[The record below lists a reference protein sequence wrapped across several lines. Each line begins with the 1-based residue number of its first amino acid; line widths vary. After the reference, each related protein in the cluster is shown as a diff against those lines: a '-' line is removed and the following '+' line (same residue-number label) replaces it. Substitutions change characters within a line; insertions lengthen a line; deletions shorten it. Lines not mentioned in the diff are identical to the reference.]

1 MGYSRSNVV
10 KQAQAWIGLKE
21 SNGSHMTIVN
31 TYNSHK
37 PLARGYKLKSTDS
50 WCAGFVSAVSI
61 KCGYTAIIPTEVSC
75 PQMIELFKKLGE
87 WQENDAYKPSAGDV
101 IFYDWQDSGTGDNTG
116 TPDHVG
122 IVEKVSGNTIT
133 VIEGN
138 KSDAVGRRTLAVNG
152 KFIRGYGVPK
162 YDGSGTVAKPSA
174 STSASSS
181 STANKNDLGDIAV
194 DGQWGC
200 ATTKKAQQVFGCAAV
215 DGYVSNQPAAYKSS
229 NPGLLSQTFLWESP
243 CTGYSP
249 LIKAIQKKVGATQD
263 GRIGPNT
270 IKAMQRW
277 LGCSVVDGYVS
288 RTSPM
293 VKAFQAWLNKQ

>member
-1 MGYSRSNVV
+1 MSYSRNAVV
-10 KQAQAWIGLKE
+10 KQAQSWIGCKE
-21 SNGSHMTIVN
+21 SDGSHKKIIDV
-31 TYNSHK
+31 YNSHK
-37 PLARGYKLKSTDS
+37 PLARGYKVKYTDS
-50 WCAGFVSAVSI
+50 WCAAFVSAVSI
-61 KCGYTAIIPTEVSC
+61 KCGYTAIIPTECSC
-75 PQMIELFKKLGE
+75 PQMIELFKDLGE
-87 WQENDAYKPSAGDV
+87 WVENDAYKPSAGD
-101 IFYDWQDSGTGDNTG
+101 IILYDWNDSGSGDNTG
-116 TPDHVG
+116 TPDHIG

-162 YDGSGTVAKPSA
+162 YGSNGNPTPAPAPSKPST
-174 STSASSS
+174 STTSS
-181 STANKNDLGDIAV
+181 NDLGDIAV

-215 DGYVSNQPAAYKSS
+215 DGYVSNQPAAYKSE

-249 LIKAIQKKVGATQD
+249 LIKAIQAKVGATQD
-263 GRIGPNT
+263 GRIGPKT
-270 IKAMQRW
+270 IKAMQKW
-277 LGCSVVDGYVS
+277 LGTTQDGKVS
-288 RTSPM
+288 TISPM

>member
-1 MGYSRSNVV
+1 MSYSRNAVV

-21 SNGSHMTIVN
+21 SNGSHKQIIDL
-31 TYNSHK
+31 YNSYK
-37 PLARGYKLKSTDS
+37 PLARGYKVKYTDA
-50 WCAGFVSAVSI
+50 WCATFVSAVAI
-61 KCGYTAIIPTEVSC
+61 KLGYTAIIPTEC
-75 PQMIELFKKLGE
+75 GCDKQIALFKKLGA
-87 WQENDAYKPSAGDV
+87 WQEKDSYKPSPGD
-101 IFYDWQDSGTGDNTG
+101 IIYYDWQDSGSGDNVG
-116 TPDHVG
+116 GSDHVG

-162 YDGSGTVAKPSA
+162 YEASGNPTPAPAPSNP
-174 STSASSS
+174 STPS
-181 STANKNDLGDIAV
+181 NNDLGDIAV

-200 ATTKKAQQVFGCAAV
+200 ATTKKAQQVFGCSAV
-215 DGYVSNQPAAYKSS
+215 DGYVSNQPEAYKSA

-243 CTGYSP
+243 CTGCSP

>member
-1 MGYSRSNVV
+1 MSYSRSAVV

-21 SNGSHMTIVN
+21 SNGSHKQIIDL
-31 TYNSHK
+31 YNSHK
-37 PLARGYKLKSTDS
+37 PLARGYKVKYTDS
-50 WCAGFVSAVSI
+50 WCAAFVSAVSI
-61 KCGYTAIIPTEVSC
+61 KCGYTAIIPTECSC

-87 WQENDAYKPSAGDV
+87 WVESDSYKPSAGD
-101 IFYDWQDSGTGDNTG
+101 IILYDWDDSGSRDNTG
-116 TPDHVG
+116 TPDHIG

-162 YDGSGTVAKPSA
+162 YEASGNPTPAPAPSNP
-174 STSASSS
+174 STPS
-181 STANKNDLGDIAV
+181 NNDLGDIAV

-200 ATTKKAQQVFGCAAV
+200 STTKKAQQVFGCSAV
-215 DGYVSNQPAAYKSS
+215 DGYVSNQPAAYKSA

-243 CTGYSP
+243 CTGCSP

>member
-1 MGYSRSNVV
+1 MSYSRNAVV

-21 SNGSHMTIVN
+21 SNGSHKQIIDL
-31 TYNSHK
+31 YNSHK
-37 PLARGYKLKSTDS
+37 PLARGYKVKYTDA
-50 WCAGFVSAVSI
+50 WCATFVSAVAI
-61 KCGYTAIIPTEVSC
+61 KLGYTAIIPAEC
-75 PQMIELFKKLGE
+75 GCDKQIALFKNLGS
-87 WQENDAYKPSAGDV
+87 WVENDAYTPSPGD
-101 IFYDWQDSGTGDNTG
+101 IIYYDWQDSGSGDNTG
-116 TPDHVG
+116 GSDHVG

-138 KSDAVGRRTLAVNG
+138 KNDAVGRRTLAVNG

-162 YDGSGTVAKPSA
+162 YEASGNPTPAPAPSKPST
-174 STSASSS
+174 STV
-181 STANKNDLGDIAV
+181 NNNDLGDIAV

-200 ATTKKAQQVFGCAAV
+200 ATTKKAQQVFKCAAV

-249 LIKAIQKKVGATQD
+249 LIKAIQVKVGATQD

>member
-1 MGYSRSNVV
+1 MSYSRNAVV
-10 KQAQAWIGLKE
+10 KQAQTWIGLKE
-21 SNGSHMTIVN
+21 SNGSHMEIVN
-31 TYNSHK
+31 LYNSHT
-37 PLARGYKLKSTDS
+37 PIARGVKLKSTDP

-61 KCGYTAIIPTEVSC
+61 KLGYTKIIPTEISC
-75 PQMIELFKKLGE
+75 PQMITLFKNLGE
-87 WQENDAYKPSAGDV
+87 WVENDSYTPNAGDV
-101 IFYDWQDSGTGDNTG
+101 IFYDWQDSGSGDNTG

-162 YDGSGTVAKPSA
+162 YDGSSTGFS
-174 STSASSS
+174 STSSG
-181 STANKNDLGDIAV
+181 STTTTNSDLGDIAV

-200 ATTKKAQQVFGCAAV
+200 ATTKKAQQVLGCAVV
-215 DGYVSNQPAAYKSS
+215 DGYVSNQPAAYKSQ

-249 LIKAIQKKVGATQD
+249 LIMAIQAKVGATQD

-270 IKAMQRW
+270 IKAMQKW
-277 LGCSVVDGYVS
+277 LGTTQDGCVS
-288 RTSPM
+288 AVSPM
-293 VKAFQAWLNKQ
+293 VKAFQTWLNKQ

>member
-1 MGYSRSNVV
+1 MSYSRNAVV

-21 SNGSHMTIVN
+21 SNGSHMEIVN
-31 TYNSHK
+31 LYNSHT
-37 PLARGYKLKSTDS
+37 PIARGVKLKSADP

-61 KCGYTAIIPTEVSC
+61 KLGYTKIIPTEISC
-75 PQMIELFKKLGE
+75 PQMITLFKNLGE
-87 WQENDAYKPSAGDV
+87 WVENDSYTPNAGDV
-101 IFYDWQDSGTGDNTG
+101 IFYDWQDSGSGDNTG

-162 YDGSGTVAKPSA
+162 YEANGNPTPAPSNP
-174 STSASSS
+174 STSAPSS
-181 STANKNDLGDIAV
+181 NDLGDIAV

-215 DGYVSNQPAAYKSS
+215 DGYVSNQPAAYKSQ

-249 LIKAIQKKVGATQD
+249 LIKAIQAKVGATQD

-270 IKAMQRW
+270 IKAMQKW
-277 LGCSVVDGYVS
+277 LGCSAVDGYVS
-288 RTSPM
+288 RISPM
-293 VKAFQAWLNKQ
+293 VKAFQLWMNKQ

>member
-1 MGYSRSNVV
+1 MSYNRNNVV
-10 KQAQAWIGLKE
+10 KQAQAWIGCNE
-21 SNGSHMTIVN
+21 SDGSHKKIIDV
-31 TYNSHK
+31 YNNHK
-37 PLARGYKLKSTDS
+37 PLARGYKVKYTDA
-50 WCAGFVSAVSI
+50 WCATFVSAVAI
-61 KCGYTAIIPTEVSC
+61 KLGYTAIIPTEC
-75 PQMIELFKKLGE
+75 GCDKQIALFKKLGA
-87 WQENDAYKPSAGDV
+87 WQEKDSYKPSPGD
-101 IFYDWQDSGTGDNTG
+101 IIYYDWQDSGSGDNAG
-116 TPDHVG
+116 GSDHVG

-162 YDGSGTVAKPSA
+162 YGASGNPTPPKPTTPA
-174 STSASSS
+174 EKD
-181 STANKNDLGDIAV
+181 NNDLGDIAV

-200 ATTKKAQQVFGCAAV
+200 ATTKKAQQVFGC
-215 DGYVSNQPAAYKSS
+215 
-229 NPGLLSQTFLWESP
+229 ESP

-293 VKAFQAWLNKQ
+293 VKAFQRWLNKQ

>member
-1 MGYSRSNVV
+1 MSYSRSTVV

-21 SNGSHMTIVN
+21 SNGSHKQIIDL
-31 TYNSHK
+31 YNSHK
-37 PLARGYKLKSTDS
+37 PLARGYKVKYTDA
-50 WCAGFVSAVSI
+50 WCATFVSAVAI
-61 KCGYTAIIPTEVSC
+61 KLGYTAIIPTEC
-75 PQMIELFKKLGE
+75 GCDKQIALFKKLGE
-87 WQENDAYKPSAGDV
+87 WQEKDSYKPSPGDV
-101 IFYDWQDSGTGDNTG
+101 IYYDWQDSGSGDNTG
-116 TPDHVG
+116 GADHVG

-162 YDGSGTVAKPSA
+162 YGASGNPTPAPSKPST
-174 STSASSS
+174 STSSN
-181 STANKNDLGDIAV
+181 NKLGDIAV

-215 DGYVSNQPAAYKSS
+215 DGYVSNQPAAYKSE

-263 GRIGPNT
+263 GRIGPKT

-277 LGCSVVDGYVS
+277 LGCSAVDGYVS
-288 RTSPM
+288 KTSPM
-293 VKAFQAWLNKQ
+293 VKEFQSWLNKQ